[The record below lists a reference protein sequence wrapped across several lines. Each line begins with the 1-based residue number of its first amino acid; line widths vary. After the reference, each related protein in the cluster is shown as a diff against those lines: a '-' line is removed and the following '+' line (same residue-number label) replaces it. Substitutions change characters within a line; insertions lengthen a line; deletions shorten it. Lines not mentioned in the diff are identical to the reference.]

1 MFYNEIEDDNFY
13 SGPYNAPPFATT
25 VTLSNAMPFPFNLG
39 IVSSALA
46 DGTLKQNFGGSLALN
61 PKTPTKY
68 GYNLTVQQ
76 ELPDHISF
84 MLSLIHI

>member
-46 DGTLKQNFGGSLALN
+46 DGTL
-61 PKTPTKY
+61 
-68 GYNLTVQQ
+68 
-76 ELPDHISF
+76 
-84 MLSLIHI
+84 